1 MILLGSLLLVSA
13 LGAAAQ
19 LPAPS
24 PPPPRPSACVRALT
38 DAAAGEMCLGEQAGR
53 LASGAPKQ
61 SAERTRQLE
70 AAADHYRRAAALARV
85 EATVR
90 AALELVAESYD
101 AQHLND
107 PKRMEQALRELIR
120 ATPGDLVIVSRLARL
135 QEDQGLDN
143 AAEETLLDARYQYPD
158 KPEPYRMLAQF
169 YARRVTALNK
179 QQSDRESPSAGA
191 PGESDQNGVYRVGG
205 AVTPPQRLGT
215 PQYPPEARAAGIQ
228 GVVIAEVV
236 IDPFGNVTDAKVL
249 RSIPLLD
256 EPALKAVRDWH
267 YAPTVVNGQ
276 PVPVRMTVTVNFT
289 LPPSSPPAPTPT
301 PSRR

>member
-19 LPAPS
+19 LPAS
-24 PPPPRPSACVRALT
+24 SPPPRPSACVHALT

-85 EATVR
+85 EAMVR

-107 PKRMEQALRELIR
+107 PKRMEQALRELMR
-120 ATPGDLVIVSRLARL
+120 AAPGDLVIVSRLARL
-135 QEDQGLDN
+135 QEDQGLNN
-143 AAEETLLDARYQYPD
+143 AAEETLLDARYQQPD
-158 KPEPYRMLAQF
+158 SPEPYRMLAQF

-179 QQSDRESPSAGA
+179 QQSDRASQSAGA
-191 PGESDQNGVYRVGG
+191 PGERDENGVYRVGG

-236 IDPFGNVTDAKVL
+236 IDPFGNVSDAKVL

-256 EPALKAVRDWH
+256 EPALRAVRDWH

-289 LPPSSPPAPTPT
+289 LPPASAPAPTPQ
-301 PSRR
+301 PR